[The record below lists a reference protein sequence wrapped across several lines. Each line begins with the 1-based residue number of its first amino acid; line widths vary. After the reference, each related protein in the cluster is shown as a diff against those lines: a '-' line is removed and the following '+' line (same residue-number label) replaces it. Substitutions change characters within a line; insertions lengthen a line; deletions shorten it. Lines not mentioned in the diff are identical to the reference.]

1 MIKTSKIRD
10 EIFFDDCFLKIKEVS
25 STMRSQ
31 VRLIPS
37 KLFDLDV
44 FDLTHIQAGLVNEIN
59 PRNSTYDEISSHS
72 R

>member
-31 VRLIPS
+31 VISLIPS

-44 FDLTHIQAGLVNEIN
+44 LTHIQAKLVNEIN
-59 PRNSTYDEISSHS
+59 HKNYN
-72 R
+72 

>member
-31 VRLIPS
+31 VSLIPS
-37 KLFDLDV
+37 KLFDLD
-44 FDLTHIQAGLVNEIN
+44 
-59 PRNSTYDEISSHS
+59 SHS
-72 R
+72 RCS

>member
-1 MIKTSKIRD
+1 MITTSKIRD

-25 STMRSQ
+25 PNIRFKLN
-31 VRLIPS
+31 LIPS

-59 PRNSTYDEISSHS
+59 HKNYN
-72 R
+72 

>member
-31 VRLIPS
+31 VNVVLWQVKKNI
-37 KLFDLDV
+37 
-44 FDLTHIQAGLVNEIN
+44 DLTEIN
-59 PRNSTYDEISSHS
+59 VALYQEF
-72 R
+72 